1 MPRGINPGKTDVAV
15 QNHLRKQGFAGYI
28 RIDSHTGDDGRAV
41 TLVRR
46 SRQAVPWTADLL
58 SWLLQAAATLPGAT
72 TPAVRNEGQG
82 LEVVW
87 DGVR

>member
-1 MPRGINPGKTDVAV
+1 MPRGINPGKTDVAIH
-15 QNHLRKQGFAGYI
+15 NHLRAQGFTGYI
-28 RIDSHTGDDGRAV
+28 RVDSHTGDDGRAV

-46 SRQAVPWTADLL
+46 SHQAVPWTSRLL
-58 SWLLQAAATLPGAT
+58 LWLIDALATAPGAE
-72 TPAVRNEGQG
+72 PPIVRNEGQG